1 MSNSNRDPR
10 EMGPKPPFPA
20 QKQAH
25 PGTVRHMDPPA
36 DHGESSYTGTGK
48 LTGRV
53 AIVTG
58 ADSGIGRAVAIA
70 FAKEGAEVILSYL
83 PEEEADAAEVASV
96 IQQAGHKAI
105 QHPGDIGDPAYAEGL
120 VKLALQKFGKL
131 DIVVNNAGFQMT
143 RESIEDVPVE
153 EVEHTFRTN
162 VFGTF
167 FLSRAALPQL
177 KPGGVILNTTSI
189 QAFEPSEQLLAYAAT
204 KAAIANFSKSLA
216 KLASKR
222 GVRVNGIAPGPVW
235 TPLIPST
242 MPEEKVKNFGENTV
256 FGRPAQPIELAR
268 VFVFLAS
275 EDASYI
281 SGEIYGAT
289 GGRTPL

>member
-1 MSNSNRDPR
+1 MPQNHDPR
-10 EMGPKPPFPA
+10 EAGPKPPFPA
-20 QKQAH
+20 QRQSQ
-25 PGTVRHMDPPA
+25 PGTVRKLDPPA

-48 LTGRV
+48 LKGRA

-70 FAKEGAEVILSYL
+70 FAKEGADVVLSYL
-83 PEEEADAAEVASV
+83 EEEADASEVAEV
-96 IQQAGHKAI
+96 ITKAGQRAIKA
-105 QHPGDIGDPAYAEGL
+105 PGDIGDPTYAKAL
-120 VKLALQKFGKL
+120 VEKAFDAFGRL
-131 DIVVNNAGFQMT
+131 DIVVNNAGYQMT
-143 RESIEDVPVE
+143 HEKIEDITE
-153 EVEHTFRTN
+153 DEFEHTFRTN

-167 FLSRAALPQL
+167 FLTKAALPKL

-189 QAFEPSEQLLAYAAT
+189 QAFEPSEQLVAYAAT
-204 KAAIANFSKSLA
+204 KAAIANLTKSLA
-216 KLASKR
+216 KLAGKQ
-222 GVRVNGIAPGPVW
+222 GVRVNGVAPGPVW

-242 MPEEKVKNFGENTV
+242 MPQEKVKTFGENTV
-256 FGRPAQPIELAR
+256 FKRPAQPVELAR

-275 EDASYI
+275 EDACYV